1 MHDLV
6 VRGGTVVDGRGGE
19 PFSADVAA
27 DGGVITAIGR
37 VDARARQEI
46 DADGASWLSHVA

>member
-1 MHDLV
+1 MRDDGVMHDLV

-37 VDARARQEI
+37 VDARAR
-46 DADGASWLSHVA
+46 